1 MNKKDYLD
9 LLRYYLR
16 DLPDIVVEDIV
27 YDYEE
32 HFNIGLAKG
41 KTEEEIAKEL
51 GYPDDVAKEYLKG
64 DFNKRPERKSYEEDF
79 EDLDG
84 EDLDQ
89 DKEKN
94 SKMGWIILLI
104 ILSPLIL
111 SFVASVFGIIVTII
125 ILLFGTG
132 VGFLHGG
139 LAIIASFIPGLGHL
153 VSLSISHPITKLFTS
168 IALICLGIVLLYLGV
183 KFVQLMWSLIK
194 KTWITIKWKWVR
206 Q

>member
-64 DFNKRPERKSYEEDF
+64 DFNKRPERPAYEADL

-84 EDLDQ
+84 EDLDE
-89 DKEKN
+89 DKEKD
-94 SKMGWIILLI
+94 SKLGWIILLI
-104 ILSPLIL
+104 VLSPLIL
-111 SFVASVFGIIVTII
+111 SLVASVFAIIFSVFAG
-125 ILLFGTG
+125 LFGAG
-132 VGFLHGG
+132 IGLLVGG
-139 LAIIASFIPGLGHL
+139 LATFASFIPGFSNML
-153 VSLSISHPITKLFTS
+153 SLSISHPLTRIFVGL
-168 IALICLGIVLLYLGV
+168 ALTCLGIVLLYLGV

>member
-16 DLPDIVVEDIV
+16 DLPEIVVEDIV

-32 HFNIGLAKG
+32 HFNIGLSKG

-64 DFNKRPERKSYEEDF
+64 DFNKRPERKAYENSENLAAD
-79 EDLDG
+79 DL
-84 EDLDQ
+84 
-89 DKEKN
+89 DKEKD
-94 SKMGWIILLI
+94 SKLGWIILLI
-104 ILSPLIL
+104 VLSPLIL
-111 SFVASVFGIIVTII
+111 SLVASVFAIIVSVFAGLFAAGIG
-125 ILLFGTG
+125 LLG
-132 VGFLHGG
+132 GG
-139 LAIIASFIPGLGHL
+139 LATFASFIPGFSNM
-153 VSLSISHPITKLFTS
+153 VSLSISHPLTRIFTGL
-168 IALICLGIVLLYLGV
+168 ALTCLGIVLLYLGV

>member
-16 DLPDIVVEDIV
+16 DLPDVVVEDIV

-41 KTEEEIAKEL
+41 KTEEEITKEL

-64 DFNKRPERKSYEEDF
+64 DFNKRPESSSYKNLD
-79 EDLDG
+79 DLD
-84 EDLDQ
+84 EKDFDE
-89 DKEKN
+89 DKEKD
-94 SKMGWIILLI
+94 SKVGWIILLI
-104 ILSPLIL
+104 VLSPLIL
-111 SFVASVFGIIVTII
+111 SFVASVFGIIISVFAG
-125 ILLFGTG
+125 LFGAG
-132 VGFLHGG
+132 IGLLVGG
-139 LAIIASFIPGLGHL
+139 LATFASFIPGLGHL
-153 VSLSISHPITKLFTS
+153 VSLSISHPITKIFVGLT
-168 IALICLGIVLLYLGV
+168 LTCLGIVLLYLGV

-206 Q
+206 R